1 MATSKSDSKS
11 SGENWQLR
19 GSTQAGLGGQ
29 SQDLTTG
36 LTVDENGDVVVPE
49 VDVPKGEKIIQQD
62 QIGAFRRTV
71 FSNGAVETVQTE
83 PANGGNGEIVTP
95 VPLPGEQQDVTGTG
109 QDAAYKPKTAPG
121 AVTGKA
127 AEKLAD

>member
-1 MATSKSDSKS
+1 MATSSKS
-11 SGENWQLR
+11 ENWQLR
-19 GSTQAGLGGQ
+19 GATTNGLGGQ
-29 SQDLTTG
+29 NQDLTTG
-36 LTVDENGDVVVPE
+36 LNTDGDGKVVVPE

-71 FSNGAVETVQTE
+71 FSNGAVETIQTE
-83 PANGGNGEIVTP
+83 PANGGTGEIVTP

-109 QDAAYKPKTAPG
+109 QDEAYKPKTAPG
-121 AVTGKA
+121 AKTGKS

>member
-1 MATSKSDSKS
+1 MATNQ
-11 SGENWQLR
+11 NWQLR
-19 GSTQAGLGGQ
+19 VGYADNGISGTRQNLA
-29 SQDLTTG
+29 TG
-36 LTVDENGDVVVPE
+36 LQEDADGNVVVP
-49 VDVPKGEKIIQQD
+49 DVQVPDGEKIIQQD

-71 FSNGAVETVQTE
+71 FSNGAVETIQTE
-83 PANGGNGEIVTP
+83 PANAASGEIVTP

-121 AVTGKA
+121 AKTGKA